1 MISKSFLYFLYWERL
16 GFKHPNLRTNMTG
29 TPLNFDE
36 IETVKILRANGLT
49 FHAISLKIQRDPKT
63 IKKACL
69 DPVIASEIIEIQE
82 VLADQYES
90 LSRRMIDSIT
100 DEDIEKLNAYQRT
113 IASGICTDKMRLLRN
128 ESTSKINID
137 TINENIDA
145 TDEKIIK
152 LEIEKAELTGESIED
167 IEAERKKLRN
177 KVLKR
182 LGKPLLRD
190 EVQTPKQKNEN

>member
-1 MISKSFLYFLYWERL
+1 
-16 GFKHPNLRTNMTG
+16 MTG

-36 IETVKILRANGLT
+36 IEQVKILRANGLT
-49 FHAISLKIQRDPKT
+49 FHAISQQIDRDPKT
-63 IKKACL
+63 VKKACL

-128 ESTSKINID
+128 ESTAKIDID
-137 TINENIDA
+137 KIKEDAETMNERLIQ
-145 TDEKIIK
+145 
-152 LEIEKAELTGESIED
+152 LQLEKAELTGETIED
-167 IEAERKKLRN
+167 IEARRRMRVN

-182 LGKPLLRD
+182 LGKKPPLL
-190 EVQTPKQKNEN
+190 E

>member
-1 MISKSFLYFLYWERL
+1 
-16 GFKHPNLRTNMTG
+16 MTG

-49 FHAISLKIQRDPKT
+49 FHAISQEINRDPKT
-63 IKKACL
+63 VKKACL
-69 DPVIASEIIEIQE
+69 DPIIASEIIEIQE

-90 LSRRMIDSIT
+90 LSRKMIDSIT

-152 LEIEKAELTGESIED
+152 LEIEKAELTGEDIED
-167 IEAERKKLRN
+167 IEAKRKKLR
-177 KVLKR
+177 
-182 LGKPLLRD
+182 KPLKD
-190 EVQTPKQKNEN
+190 ETQSPKQNDEN

>member
-1 MISKSFLYFLYWERL
+1 MS
-16 GFKHPNLRTNMTG
+16 G

-49 FHAISLKIQRDPKT
+49 FHAISLKINRDPKT
-63 IKKACL
+63 VKKACL
-69 DPVIASEIIEIQE
+69 DPVIASEIIEIKE

-100 DEDIEKLNAYQRT
+100 DNDINKLNAYQRT

-128 ESTSKINID
+128 ESTSKIDINKIKED
-137 TINENIDA
+137 TEA
-145 TDEKIIK
+145 TDERIFE
-152 LEIEKAELTGESIED
+152 LEIERAKLTGGSIED
-167 IEAERKKLRN
+167 IESKRKKLRD

-182 LGKPLLRD
+182 LGKSPL
-190 EVQTPKQKNEN
+190 EKAPAPKQNDEN